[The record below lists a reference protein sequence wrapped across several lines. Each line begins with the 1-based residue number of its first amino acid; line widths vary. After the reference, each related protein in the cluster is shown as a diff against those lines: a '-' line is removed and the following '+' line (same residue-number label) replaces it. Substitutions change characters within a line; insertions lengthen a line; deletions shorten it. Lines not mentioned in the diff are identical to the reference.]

1 MPASADTTATTSIP
15 ANGVNSHKEPKT
27 SIASTT
33 AVPEKG
39 RPIYTPLFLL
49 FYDFW
54 VLGVVNTFAWGCS
67 TTRYLLPQFRTNVR
81 NNHLDI
87 GVGTGY
93 YLDKGQ
99 IPHTTRLTLVDIEQ
113 GALETAQRRSRRSD
127 ANLVIADILQPLSLN
142 EKFDSVS
149 MYYLFHCIPATM
161 REKCGVFSHI
171 RYNMM
176 ADGVIHGASIL
187 GKGVAQDNWFG
198 KRIRTFCLNQGVF
211 HNREDNAYEFEDALR
226 RNFKKV
232 ETRVVGTIFIWRAEG
247 PKLDE

>member
-1 MPASADTTATTSIP
+1 MPAATDTTATTSIP
-15 ANGVNSHKEPKT
+15 ANGANSHKEPKT

-33 AVPEKG
+33 TVPEKG
-39 RPIYTPLFLL
+39 RPIYTPLVLL
-49 FYDFW
+49 IYDFW

-67 TTRYLLPQFRTNVR
+67 TTRYLLPQFRANVR
-81 NNHLDI
+81 SNNLDV

-93 YLDKGQ
+93 YLDKAQ
-99 IPHTTRLTLVDIEQ
+99 IPHTTRLTLIDIEQ
-113 GALETAQRRSRRSD
+113 EPLETAQRRSRRFD

-149 MYYLFHCIPATM
+149 MYYLFHCISATM
-161 REKCGVFSHI
+161 QEKCGVFSHI
-171 RYNMM
+171 KYNMT
-176 ADGVIHGASIL
+176 ADGVIHGANIL

-198 KRIRTFCLNQGVF
+198 KWIRAFCLSRGLF
-211 HNREDNAYEFEDALR
+211 HNGEDNAYEFEDALR

-232 ETRVVGTIFIWRAEG
+232 ETWVVGTIFIWRAEG